1 MEGAEAFAGHLLHPL
16 EVVSLALG
24 QYSVGPSQVSS
35 PRFGEMLNPEPL
47 PIEGEGIRAEAGGS
61 PIGRLRL
68 DAPR

>member
-1 MEGAEAFAGHLLHPL
+1 VEGAEAFAEHLLHPL

-24 QYSVGPSQVSS
+24 RYGVGPSHVPS
-35 PRFGEMLNPEPL
+35 PRSGEMLNPEPL
-47 PIEGEGIRAEAGGS
+47 SIEGERIRAEAGGS